1 MSVQKTDIK
10 QLYFDRNRF
19 YYIEFDL
26 EKIKTC
32 NQIYETLKNDIE
44 KKIRTH
50 YKNLPGLNFKFIVIY
65 SKFGG
70 RYDNNSL
77 TEIEIDR
84 EFILTELLQSNQYNL
99 YYLPVLNYDNKRNI
113 RKDKV
118 NEQNEIINLINKD
131 IESYLN
137 YEGIYYFDK
146 ALVQFIYGKG
156 SIDEQ
161 KFIFNSKK
169 SKLEINIEQ
178 IDREEYYENQIPLSL
193 QVFKTKCP
201 NYIIEIRQNNITN
214 IFGLYKQ
221 RSYLM
226 WKNAISLAKIKNK
239 TRADDTKLN
248 NYLYTNTGLLFL
260 NCNSIP
266 DKCLVINQIL
276 ENPEKRRIFF
286 EVFDDKKIA
295 DITTNIFNYKINIKN
310 NEFIGALACL
320 KQINFYL
327 DFNNVDSE
335 KDKEIEIEK
344 YKSIFPD
351 KLIEH
356 FKTTLTNVNDLFSKT
371 VNKGENINNNLK
383 HILTLDLFDK
393 LYIKIYDLY
402 ILPFFQEFKQTIRK
416 EYNFDQKPQVIT
428 KLHLLLSKYTI
439 NFFGLNDIDKFN
451 CLFSNNTFVDDNDD
465 DDENNNINE
474 NIKK

>member
-10 QLYFDRNRF
+10 HLYFDRTR
-19 YYIEFDL
+19 YYFIEFDL

-32 NQIYETLKNDIE
+32 NQIYDALKIHID
-44 KKIRTH
+44 KIIQGL
-50 YKNLPGLNFKFIVIY
+50 YKNLQGLNFKFIVIS
-65 SKFGG
+65 SKLYGKN
-70 RYDNNSL
+70 DNFPL
-77 TEIEIDR
+77 TEIEINR
-84 EFILTELLQSNQYNL
+84 EFILTDLLQSNQYNL
-99 YYLPVLNYDNKRNI
+99 YYLPQFDYDNKINM
-113 RKDKV
+113 RKNKLND
-118 NEQNEIINLINKD
+118 QNENKNLINKD

-137 YEGIYYFDK
+137 NEGIYYFDK

-156 SIDEQ
+156 FIDEQ
-161 KFIFNSKK
+161 KFIFIAKK
-169 SKLEINIEQ
+169 NKVEISIEQ
-178 IDREEYYENQIPLSL
+178 IDKEEYYENQIPLSL

-201 NYIIEIRQNNITN
+201 NYIIEIRQNNTTN
-214 IFGLYKQ
+214 IFGLYRQ

-239 TRADDTKLN
+239 NRADDTKLN
-248 NYLYTNTGLLFL
+248 NYIYTKTCLLFL
-260 NCNSIP
+260 NFNSIP

-310 NEFIGALACL
+310 KDFIGALACL

-383 HILTLDLFDK
+383 DILTMDLFDK

-402 ILPFFQEFKQTIRK
+402 ILPFFQEFKQTLRK
-416 EYNFDQKPQVIT
+416 EYNFDQKPQVIK

-451 CLFSNNTFVDDNDD
+451 CLFSKNTFVDDN